1 MNNKNIFFSP
11 WAYLITNCIL
21 KHLTQFTADQHGSAQ
36 LGKDAFTTLQS
47 FCTNSI
53 LHSSYIFYTY
63 FFFRYIIET
72 MPDVLAKELKMKVLV
87 RIDSQ
92 ETIVGDDNWIFEAN
106 CMHLAANFM
115 PEGLDLILSNA
126 NDPKKLVHLENL
138 HKLSPLHIAARNN
151 DSLSTR

>member
-1 MNNKNIFFSP
+1 
-11 WAYLITNCIL
+11 
-21 KHLTQFTADQHGSAQ
+21 
-36 LGKDAFTTLQS
+36 
-47 FCTNSI
+47 
-53 LHSSYIFYTY
+53 
-63 FFFRYIIET
+63 
-72 MPDVLAKELKMKVLV
+72 MPDVLAKELKKKVLV